1 MLIFSERLAL
11 LRFFE
16 KNAKKGKLDE
26 TSPVHLMIFLDS
38 LDLLDD
44 EKVREFL
51 KDKNIKEL
59 VHDVKKTN
67 R

>member
-1 MLIFSERLAL
+1 MLIFSERLTL

-16 KNAKKGKLDE
+16 KNAKKAKLDE
-26 TSPVHLMIFLDS
+26 TSPAHLMIFLDS

-51 KDKNIKEL
+51 RDKNIKEL

-67 R
+67 C